1 MCFTTAFL
9 IMVTNKHDGIGFKN
23 YCRLISQTFVTFDT
37 VRFYT
42 SIIIIL
48 LCSSSTA
55 LAQRQSA
62 APSVVSLRASSGS
75 RIPFTLATQP
85 KWTIQ
90 NGVLNIAITSKQGAL
105 LQVSELNTK
114 LIHDTVVPFTTTH
127 KLVLI
132 KDSKTFTHRT
142 ADSSTIEISCD
153 GMQPGNRITVYLN
166 GYVWL
171 NKERVTIRATLRGV
185 LPKAQYTLTH

>member
-1 MCFTTAFL
+1 
-9 IMVTNKHDGIGFKN
+9 
-23 YCRLISQTFVTFDT
+23 
-37 VRFYT
+37 
-42 SIIIIL
+42 
-48 LCSSSTA
+48 
-55 LAQRQSA
+55 
-62 APSVVSLRASSGS
+62 
-75 RIPFTLATQP
+75 LATQP

-90 NGVLNIAITSKQGAL
+90 NGVLNIAIASKQGDL
-105 LQVSELNTK
+105 LQVSEFNTK
-114 LIHDTVVPFTTTH
+114 LIHDTVIPFTTTH

-132 KDSKTFTHRT
+132 KNSKTFTHRI

-185 LPKAQYTLTH
+185 LPKAKHTLTH